1 MHTDILYALKFF
13 NEHLP
18 HKNWFIAGGC
28 AASDVFNDIDV
39 YFYSMEDYNKAISTI
54 QKFNYSTSNGVTF
67 DLVIE
72 DQVSDP
78 STKQRAIQF
87 IKRHVGDYISVVES
101 FDLNKSRAVIFP
113 DGSRY
118 YHPSF
123 TEPLHFSLA
132 SIRKDTI
139 VRFGKYI
146 NLKHFTPH
154 PDMVPLMASLLAV
167 DTIVVEDYYEGEQI
181 KAQVVPIS
189 QVVPYNDSDTALQFI
204 IDAINLLQPTDRIDR
219 FTYLFLQWYDKRPPI
234 SDTSSTEFLYAHHK
248 VYSTPIHPRI
258 VAENPEYLI

>member
-1 MHTDILYALKFF
+1 MHTDILYALKFL

-18 HKNWFIAGGC
+18 HKNWFIAGGS
-28 AASDVFNDIDV
+28 AASDVFDDIDV
-39 YFYSMEDYNKAISTI
+39 YFHSMEDYNKAISTI
-54 QKFNYSTSNGVTF
+54 QRFDYSTNNGVTF

-72 DQVSDP
+72 DQVSGS

-87 IKRHVGDYISVVES
+87 IKRHVGDHISVVES

-132 SIRKDTI
+132 SIRQNTI
-139 VRFGKYI
+139 FRFGKYI
-146 NLKHFTPH
+146 NLKHFIPH
-154 PDMVPLMASLLAV
+154 PDMVPLVASLLAV
-167 DTIVVEDYYEGEQI
+167 DTIEVEDYYEGKQI

-189 QVVPYNDSDTALQFI
+189 QAVPYNYSDTALQFI
-204 IDAINLLQPTDRIDR
+204 IDAINLLQPTDRINR
-219 FTYLFLQWYDKRPPI
+219 FTYLFRQWYNKRPPI

-258 VAENPEYLI
+258 IAENPEYLI

>member
-28 AASDVFNDIDV
+28 AASDVFDDIDV
-39 YFYSMEDYNKAISTI
+39 YFHSMEDYNKAISTI
-54 QKFNYSTSNGVTF
+54 QRFRYRTSNGAIF

-72 DQVSDP
+72 DQVSGP
-78 STKQRAIQF
+78 STKQRAIHF
-87 IKRHVGDYISVVES
+87 IKRYVGDHISIVEA

-132 SIRKDTI
+132 SIHKNTI
-139 VRFGKYI
+139 FRFGKYI
-146 NLKHFTPH
+146 NFKHFIPH

-167 DTIVVEDYYEGEQI
+167 DTIVVEDYYNGKQL
-181 KAQVVPIS
+181 KAQIVPIS
-189 QVVPYNDSDTALQFI
+189 QVELYNYSDTALQFI
-204 IDAINLLQPTDRIDR
+204 IDAINLLQPTDRINR
-219 FTYLFLQWYDKRPPI
+219 FTYLFRRWDNKRPPI
-234 SDTSSTEFLYAHHK
+234 SDTSSTEFLYAHHR
-248 VYSTPIHPRI
+248 VYSTPISPRI
-258 VAENPEYLI
+258 IAENPEYLI

>member
-39 YFYSMEDYNKAISTI
+39 YFHSMEDYNKAISTI
-54 QKFNYSTSNGVTF
+54 QRSNYSTNNGVTF

-72 DQVSDP
+72 DQVSDS

-87 IKRHVGDYISVVES
+87 IKRQVGDHISVVES

-123 TEPLHFSLA
+123 TEPLHFSPA
-132 SIRKDTI
+132 SIHKDTI
-139 VRFGKYI
+139 LRFGKYI
-146 NLKHFTPH
+146 NLKHFIPH
-154 PDMVPLMASLLAV
+154 PDMVPLVASLLAV
-167 DTIVVEDYYEGEQI
+167 DSIVIKDYYDGELLE
-181 KAQVVPIS
+181 ARVVPIS
-189 QVVPYNDSDTALQFI
+189 QAVPYNYSDTALQFI
-204 IDAINLLQPTDRIDR
+204 IDAINLLQPTDRINK
-219 FTYLFLQWYDKRPPI
+219 FTYLFQRWYDKRPPI
-234 SDTSSTEFLYAHHK
+234 SDTSSTEFLYAHHR

-258 VAENPEYLI
+258 IAENPEYLI